1 MGDTHALTRSPGE
14 GSARWVGE
22 IEGGAAGGEG
32 GGTDSKKTILWFTA
46 PPQPD
51 RGVVIIAVTLD
62 AILLSPT
69 GRNTFYWL

>member
-1 MGDTHALTRSPGE
+1 MRSLAHLGE
-14 GSARWVGE
+14 GSARWARGA
-22 IEGGAAGGEG
+22 EGGAAG
-32 GGTDSKKTILWFTA
+32 GGTDSKKRYYGSRS
-46 PPQPD
+46 PQPD